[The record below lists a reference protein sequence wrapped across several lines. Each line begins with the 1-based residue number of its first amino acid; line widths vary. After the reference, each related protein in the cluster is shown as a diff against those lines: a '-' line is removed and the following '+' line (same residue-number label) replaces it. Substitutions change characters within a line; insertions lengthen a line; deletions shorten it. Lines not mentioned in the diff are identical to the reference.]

1 MKLETLQYTE
11 RLTKERV
18 LEVISRIPVGF
29 LSKTEVELLV
39 GVMFEHEGIIGFT
52 DAVSVKICITG

>member
-1 MKLETLQYTE
+1 MKLEALQYTE

-18 LEVISRIPVGF
+18 SEVISHIPAGF

-39 GVMFEHEGIIGFT
+39 GVMFEHEGVIGFT
-52 DAVSVKICITG
+52 NAERGNFS